1 MLLFYR
7 FKLWKS
13 CNLDWRLYFKFWIYD
28 FQANDARKKVG
39 STKGMQ
45 TSVETSK
52 LLKFRAEQIVPN
64 RIEEMIKVKPIL
76 ICLNDHYCEY
86 LSIFNYD

>member
-1 MLLFYR
+1 MM
-7 FKLWKS
+7 
-13 CNLDWRLYFKFWIYD
+13 

-52 LLKFRAEQIVPN
+52 LLKFRAEQIVPIRIEEMVEVRNLMFWICFFCLCHEQQQIVPN
-64 RIEEMIKVKPIL
+64 RIEEMVEVNK
-76 ICLNDHYCEY
+76 
-86 LSIFNYD
+86 